1 MIESILA
8 SDEVRRF
15 LASSPRHRLLVVRDS
30 KSIPDGTLD
39 LGLSLAQWIKS
50 RGNRDSHFSFDV
62 QSEVFCS
69 MADATFSV
77 SGIGTV
83 IPVSNIGIL
92 FEPALGLTP
101 EAFLARFSKN
111 DILVLFWSGTVK
123 GNRLYLPDDSSNCT
137 IDLTEINH
145 LVI

>member
-30 KSIPDGTLD
+30 ESIPDGTLD

-50 RGNRDSHFSFDV
+50 RENRDSHFSFDV

-83 IPVSNIGIL
+83 
-92 FEPALGLTP
+92 
-101 EAFLARFSKN
+101 RFSKN

-137 IDLTEINH
+137 IELTEINH